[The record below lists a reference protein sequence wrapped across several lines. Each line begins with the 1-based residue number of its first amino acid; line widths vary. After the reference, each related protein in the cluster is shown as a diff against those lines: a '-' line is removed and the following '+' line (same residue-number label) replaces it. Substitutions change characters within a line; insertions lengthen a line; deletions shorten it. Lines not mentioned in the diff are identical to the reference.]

1 MGNVD
6 VSLKLNKYF
15 ALFLEENPQF
25 VNPFNIMFPLD
36 LYDSSV
42 FDEFL
47 QFSKVKFPVT
57 GAGLL
62 SASGKYINL
71 NLNILISNP

>member
-57 GAGLL
+57 GACLL
-62 SASGKYINL
+62 SASGKYINRI
-71 NLNILISNP
+71 LNILISNP